1 MNIYSILFA
10 QDVPHYG
17 TTEIEAADDAAA
29 ITAAKL
35 LDPAEY
41 THDPHWDDPICRRI
55 VHIEAPDGRIVAQD
69 LALDE
74 FFLRRGGEE
83 ASRLCDAA
91 PALKAALEQIALIP
105 LWGEPIADETLKAD
119 LAEVGEYD
127 RELDQFEP
135 SCDTESSYL
144 RDAVEIARRALAA
157 LTKEPGRCDAA

>member
-1 MNIYSILFA
+1 MNKYSILFA

-17 TTEIEAADDAAA
+17 TTEIEAADDGAA
-29 ITAAKL
+29 IAAAKL

-41 THDPHWDDPICRRI
+41 THDPHWDDPVCRRI

-74 FFLRRGGEE
+74 FFLRRGGED
-83 ASRLCDAA
+83 ATRLCDAA
-91 PALKAALEQIALIP
+91 PGLRDALECIAAIP
-105 LWGEPIADETLKAD
+105 LWGEPIADEALKTD
-119 LAEVGEYD
+119 LAAVCEYD

-144 RDAVEIARRALAA
+144 RDAVETARAALAV
-157 LTKEPGRCDAA
+157 LTKE